1 MTPSNMSLEEGCEAG
16 RCYLRW
22 DEFPPDHGKA
32 AALYRLHHIFGFV
45 QLGWLRVDL
54 HSQVRTDKTGDSIGL
69 LTHLT
74 GKQSV
79 GVEHAVLKKVGDHMP
94 DKQIVDN
101 NKKMVRIR
109 TILSSQMAE
118 HKCKSYKI
126 MK

>member
-1 MTPSNMSLEEGCEAG
+1 MGVSSRPVECQCLF
-16 RCYLRW
+16 L
-22 DEFPPDHGKA
+22 
-32 AALYRLHHIFGFV
+32 
-45 QLGWLRVDL
+45 
-54 HSQVRTDKTGDSIGL
+54 KTNFIS
-69 LTHLT
+69 THLT

-79 GVEHAVLKKVGDHMP
+79 GVEDAVLKKVGDHMP

-118 HKCKSYKI
+118 HKCESYKI

>member
-1 MTPSNMSLEEGCEAG
+1 MG
-16 RCYLRW
+16 R
-22 DEFPPDHGKA
+22 P
-32 AALYRLHHIFGFV
+32 RLCTGSTTSSVLFNLGGFE
-45 QLGWLRVDL
+45 LTCTHKSELIK
-54 HSQVRTDKTGDSIGL
+54 QVIGL
-69 LTHLT
+69 MVLTHLT

-118 HKCKSYKI
+118 HKCESYKI